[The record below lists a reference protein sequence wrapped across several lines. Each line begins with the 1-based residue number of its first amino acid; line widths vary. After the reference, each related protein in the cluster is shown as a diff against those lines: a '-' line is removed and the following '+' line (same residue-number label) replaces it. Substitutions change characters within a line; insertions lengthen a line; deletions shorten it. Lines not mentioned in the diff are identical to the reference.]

1 MNNYIEH
8 TLLRADAT
16 VEDIIRLCE
25 EAKEYGFCGVCINPV
40 YVGLASNMLARTGIK
55 TVAVVGFPLGASV
68 TAVKEL
74 EARLAVEEHADEIDM
89 VMNIAAAKCGEWQAV
104 EDDIRAVVA
113 AADGQS
119 VKVIIEASLLTDDEK
134 RRACQAAVDAGARF
148 VKTSTGFGG
157 GGATVD
163 DVRLM
168 KEVVGDKAQVK
179 AAGGIRTRQL
189 AEELTAAG
197 ATRLGTS
204 SGVAIVKG

>member
-119 VKVIIEASLLTDDEK
+119 VKVIFEASLLTDDEK
-134 RRACQAAVDAGARF
+134 RRACQVAVDAGARF